1 MWGYHQERERE
12 RADDKS
18 SMIIM
23 RVRDVRETKREREK
37 NKIKKRQ
44 RKHHCVIIIIIII
57 IVVVVVV
64 VIIIIIIM
72 CGKSMMMM
80 MMMMMMMTGILSLCL
95 PTLSFAI
102 SFPAFPPVSTLG
114 SRPTEYFATIPPA
127 GCTPTLVLLLL

>member
-57 IVVVVVV
+57 I
-64 VIIIIIIM
+64 IIIM
-72 CGKSMMMM
+72 CGKSMMMV
-80 MMMMMMMTGILSLCL
+80 MMMMTGILSLCL